1 MTQLK
6 VLGINCLYAEPSDSG
21 QSNQVKCTAG
31 IAINPPRIWCASS
44 CPHRLTQEEVE
55 RAKNPSSFLTGK
67 TQPTPSRKW
76 GLGDIVE
83 KGISLATFGQGKR
96 LADKLARKQG
106 KKGCGCQKRKEALN
120 NLGKK
125 VGL

>member
-1 MTQLK
+1 MK
-6 VLGINCLYAEPSDSG
+6 DS
-21 QSNQVKCTAG
+21 
-31 IAINPPRIWCASS
+31 
-44 CPHRLTQEEVE
+44 
-55 RAKNPSSFLTGK
+55 SSFLTES
-67 TQPTPSRKW
+67 PPRKW
-76 GLGDIVE
+76 GLGDLVE

>member
-1 MTQLK
+1 MSIALPTLPCK
-6 VLGINCLYAEPSDSG
+6 HSG
-21 QSNQVKCTAG
+21 RIAG
-31 IAINPPRIWCASS
+31 NPNAYECNAGHAIQPPRIYCETV
-44 CPHRLTQEEVE
+44 CPHRISNEEE
-55 RAKNPSSFLTGK
+55 HRMKDSSSFLTES
-67 TQPTPSRKW
+67 PPRKW

-83 KGISLATFGQGKR
+83 KGISAVTFGQGKR